1 MNNSVT
7 RPRTAL
13 KMGFFDSFSKA
24 FSNEEFS
31 APPEGIKATARHILV
46 KDMDQLKQVTAELE
60 AGTPFAQVA
69 KAYSA
74 CPSGSSGG
82 DLGSFP
88 PGRMVAEFDEVI
100 FDPESPLNSVLGP
113 VPTQFGYHL
122 IVIDKRTGV

>member
-1 MNNSVT
+1 MNNSVA
-7 RPRTAL
+7 RPRTSL
-13 KMGFFDSFSKA
+13 NMGFFDSLSKA

-69 KAYSA
+69 KAYST